1 MTIIFLGRV
10 AQALLALISLRVM
23 TAVLSPEEAG
33 RWALLIAMISFFVLG
48 FVNPVGMFINRRLH
62 TWVEF
67 GKIRHYMFYY
77 VEYLVVVAILAS
89 VLLYAASFVYTPVPG
104 MSLLWVIPLVGCS
117 IVFATLNQT
126 YTPSLNLL
134 GYRGWFVILSVVTVL
149 ISLLAS
155 FSLVYWFTPR
165 AELWQTG
172 QLIGQAALAVVGG
185 VLFFH
190 FSEKHKEK
198 SSDVKSLRLSM
209 AKLMV
214 LFGFAWPLVISV
226 LLTWVQTQ
234 SYRFLVQEMIGL
246 QALGLFTIGYGVS
259 AALIASFESV
269 ISAYF
274 VPIFYKR
281 ISSENEHEQVL
292 AWSEYA
298 SVMLSSLLIIV
309 GVMMA
314 FSHEIALVL
323 LDESFASAAQ
333 FIVWGALAELARVIV
348 GVYALRAHAGMDTKK
363 LIIPNMIAAISAPLF
378 IVTFVPSWGANGV
391 GMALALAGGCAILSN
406 HFLLSKSFDFIMPWK
421 KLGLSGIIML
431 LFIGFGVLLH
441 GAFGMSESWSE
452 SLLRLIFIG
461 VALLYVLYVLLRSD
475 IKREVI

>member
-1 MTIIFLGRV
+1 VSFIFFGRV
-10 AQALLALISLRVM
+10 AQAILSLVMLRVM
-23 TAVLSPEEAG
+23 TSMLSPEEAG
-33 RWALLIAMISFFVLG
+33 RWALLIAVISFFVLG

-67 GKIRHYMFYY
+67 GKIRYYMLYY
-77 VEYLVVVAILAS
+77 VGYLVLGAILVSA
-89 VLLYAASFVYTPVPG
+89 VLYASSFLYTPVPG
-104 MSLLWVIPLVGCS
+104 MSLLWMIALVVCS

-134 GYRGWFVILSVVTVL
+134 GYRGWFVALSIVTVI

-165 AELWQTG
+165 AELWQMG
-172 QLIGQAALAVVGG
+172 QLTGQAALAVVGG

-190 FSEKHKEK
+190 FAEKHKK
-198 SSDVKSLRLSM
+198 KNSDMKSLQLSM

-234 SYRFLVQEMIGL
+234 SYRFLVQDVIGL
-246 QALGLFTIGYGVS
+246 QALGLFVIGYGVS
-259 AALIASFESV
+259 AALISSFESV

-274 VPIFYKR
+274 IPIFYKR
-281 ISSENEHEQVL
+281 ISSENEHEQAQ

-309 GVMMA
+309 GVMVA

-333 FIVWGALAELARVIV
+333 FIVWGALAELARVVV
-348 GVYALRAHAGMDTKK
+348 GVYALLAHAGMDTKK
-363 LIIPNMIAAISAPLF
+363 LIVPNMIAAISAPLF
-378 IVTFVPSWGANGV
+378 ILMFVPSWGANGV
-391 GMALALAGGCAILSN
+391 GMALALAGGCAILSS
-406 HFLLSKSFDFIMPWK
+406 HVLLSKSFNIMMPWK
-421 KLGLSGIIML
+421 KLSLAGGLSLM
-431 LFIGFGVLLH
+431 FIGAGVFIH
-441 GAFGMSESWSE
+441 TVFGMSTAWGASLFRLGFVGA
-452 SLLRLIFIG
+452 SLLC
-461 VALLYVLYVLLRSD
+461 VLYVLLRSD
-475 IKREVI
+475 INREVI